1 MSIDAPT
8 EGHDKTAPGD
18 GLTIAMPRHAQPA
31 PGRHAAPVF
40 VDGTGRRARRVRII
54 GILAG
59 LSLAAYLSV
68 VGVNLVAG
76 ADVPL
81 TPWPTGKHGGH
92 GHTKPNSGGPARE
105 GSATG
110 GPHGTR
116 PGATAPSGGDG
127 AQPGPTSSPNQGPGA
142 GPTPQ
147 PSAAPTTAAPT
158 SPAPTATPTP
168 THPGKG
174 NATKTPPG
182 WSKKKPKA

>member
-1 MSIDAPT
+1 MTIDTPT
-8 EGHDKTAPGD
+8 EGHDTTAPGD
-18 GLTIAMPRHAQPA
+18 GPTVALPRHAQPA
-31 PGRHAAPVF
+31 HGRHTAPVF
-40 VDGTGRRARRVRII
+40 VDGTGRRARRVRVLGII
-54 GILAG
+54 AG

-76 ADVPL
+76 ADVPF

-92 GHTKPNSGGPARE
+92 GSTKPDSGSPARA

-110 GPHGTR
+110 GPRGAR
-116 PGATAPSGGDG
+116 PGTTATPGGD
-127 AQPGPTSSPNQGPGA
+127 ASQPGPTSAPSRVPGA

-147 PSAAPTTAAPT
+147 PSAAPTSAAPTTAAPT
-158 SPAPTATPTP
+158 PTVTP
-168 THPGKG
+168 THPGNG